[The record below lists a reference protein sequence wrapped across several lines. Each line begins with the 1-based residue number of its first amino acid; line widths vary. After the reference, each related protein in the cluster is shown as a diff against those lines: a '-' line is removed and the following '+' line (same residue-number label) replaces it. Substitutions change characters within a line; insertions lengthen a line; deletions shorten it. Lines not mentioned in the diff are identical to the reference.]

1 MNLPN
6 KLSIAR
12 ALCIPVIV
20 VLLYMN
26 DDACRIAAGIPFILA
41 ALTDLLDGKIAR
53 KYNLI
58 TDFGKFIDPVADKLL
73 VLTTLVMLVRGGLME
88 AWVVVIILCRELAV
102 DGLRMVAVGQGKVIA
117 AGPLGKW
124 KTTFQMVTIVC
135 ILLLNK
141 ACFATWYTGVLTGI
155 SVVLTLV
162 SAVDYFVRNR
172 SVFAAKSVENPVSGP
187 GILPDFPAEARR
199 APRTKVRKRR
209 NSAFPHGISTGRSI
223 FPLFL
228 HRYFHRQDPC
238 GTKAFPPFPQF
249 PQVLLLLRI

>member
-12 ALCIPVIV
+12 ALSVPAIV
-20 VLLYMN
+20 VLLYLN
-26 DDACRIAAGIPFILA
+26 DDGCRIAAGILVILA

-88 AWVVVIILCRELAV
+88 AWVVLVILSRELAV

-124 KTTFQMVTIVC
+124 KTAFQMVTIVC

-141 ACFATWYTGVLTGI
+141 ACFATWYTGILTGI
-155 SVVLTLV
+155 SVALTLI

-172 SVFAAKSVENPVSGP
+172 SVFGSK
-187 GILPDFPAEARR
+187 
-199 APRTKVRKRR
+199 
-209 NSAFPHGISTGRSI
+209 
-223 FPLFL
+223 
-228 HRYFHRQDPC
+228 
-238 GTKAFPPFPQF
+238 
-249 PQVLLLLRI
+249 

>member
-26 DDACRIAAGIPFILA
+26 DDACRIAAGILFILA

-88 AWVVVIILCRELAV
+88 AWVVVVILCRELAV

-172 SVFAAKSVENPVSGP
+172 SVFAAK
-187 GILPDFPAEARR
+187 
-199 APRTKVRKRR
+199 
-209 NSAFPHGISTGRSI
+209 
-223 FPLFL
+223 
-228 HRYFHRQDPC
+228 
-238 GTKAFPPFPQF
+238 
-249 PQVLLLLRI
+249 